1 MMHHTFT
8 RRAALA
14 AGALLA
20 LGGVWR
26 PAMAQDLAQ
35 AKRQGL
41 LGERIDG
48 FVGVVRADASPEI
61 RALAGEI
68 NAGRRA
74 EYAAIAER
82 RGVPIEVV
90 AQLAGE
96 RLVERAGQ
104 GEWVLGADGKWRQR

>member
-1 MMHHTFT
+1 MRRKIA
-8 RRAALA
+8 RRAIVVWGGSLVLLGLPGP
-14 AGALLA
+14 AG
-20 LGGVWR
+20 
-26 PAMAQDLAQ
+26 AQDLAG
-35 AKRQGL
+35 AKAAGQ

-48 FVGVVRADASPEI
+48 FVGVVKADAPPEV

-82 RGVPIEVV
+82 QGVALEVV

-96 RLVERAGQ
+96 RLVERARP
-104 GEWVLGADGKWRQR
+104 GEWVLGADGQWRQR

>member
-1 MMHHTFT
+1 MRSKPT
-8 RRAALA
+8 RRAAMI
-14 AGALLA
+14 AGGAIVLVGL
-20 LGGVWR
+20 WR
-26 PAMAQDLAQ
+26 KAWAVDLAE
-35 AKRQGL
+35 AKSAGQ

-48 FVGVVRADASPEI
+48 FVGVVSADAPPEV

-82 RGVPIEVV
+82 QGVALEVV

-96 RLVERAGQ
+96 KLVERAGP
-104 GEWVLGADGKWRQR
+104 GEWVLGADGQWRQR